1 MVDDQMKVTHD
12 NNGRFYRIKMDLA
25 KEGSEIWDLTPYF
38 KGRVGDN
45 RFGLQVVW
53 TCQGRLLDTTGMKPY
68 IEGNVGNY
76 SFDDKKDL
84 QLAPDA
90 ATVRY
95 TGNPSDC
102 QSGGRVT
109 YYFPEQMFP
118 QDGIFK
124 GYIGLLDDR
133 DDSSQPHISGVTV
146 WFRVLPGIAQMGH
159 ACDVY
164 ISDLDKALQ
173 NFKVKLDQHDKDYQT
188 QLQQVID
195 DARNAY
201 ESETKNAHDAVV
213 AASQEIAAVRSDTKD
228 LADQVGSQQNYIKA
242 HNIVTT
248 DKFANLSNDLT
259 RYVTE
264 SFVQPEAFNS
274 LDELKLTYASGKKG
288 IFVAIDTGH
297 FYVWQDNAWKD
308 CGSFQSAGIA
318 NDSINIEKLS
328 SNLQNGF
335 YPEVKEVKI
344 DHINTGFISHWDG
357 SVKTDKPA
365 NPDDGDPVHTDM
377 IAVKPDEEY
386 YVCTQNYWDGK
397 AVIFYNQDK
406 VVSSLPVENDVQ
418 RKYIKITIPH
428 NVNGIIL
435 NGTRQFLPRLFKVE
449 SYFEIPQPVKSIAN
463 LIKNQDYNFEK
474 VELTKKAEVGFWDID
489 HGGNFTIVPVDRT
502 RAQIA
507 YEPIK
512 VEPFEVYRISGCS
525 AWNARLYEI
534 IDAEGHLVDY
544 CSTEMSTNMSE
555 TIMIPENGSYLEI
568 NELLL
573 NTQTTLEKAIS
584 VKEKLPLSGKTWTA
598 LGDSWTQI
606 FADQNKS
613 YVNDVAELT
622 GLTAKNSGAGG
633 TGFITGG
640 ANNWNNQF
648 YKHPIDA
655 NSDIVTI
662 FGSFNDAYDGDFKF
676 GQEGD
681 TKADTLWGAL
691 QTTLD
696 HVYQSAFNA
705 QVGIIAPGPW
715 GAINQHLSSDS
726 KMSTLSTFKDAT
738 VNSMSIRDFAEKYVK
753 TLHDFAKLNSLP
765 FLDLYHYSG
774 LRPWDPEF
782 INKYYHGTNNTDT
795 THPNA
800 DTMKQFI
807 APKIAKFIEGF
818 APQGTDK
825 DAPLAEPTQPTTPQA
840 QPTEPKQ

>member
-1 MVDDQMKVTHD
+1 MDTTRINH
-12 NNGRFYRIKMDLA
+12 NNSGHKYRIAVDIA
-25 KEGSEIWDLTPYF
+25 KEGSHIWDLTPYF

-45 RFGLQVVW
+45 NFGLQVTW
-53 TCQGRLLDTTGMKPY
+53 YYQGQLMNVVGMKPY
-68 IEGNVGNY
+68 IEGLVGQY
-76 SFDDKKDL
+76 SCGKNGEIDMD
-84 QLAPDA
+84 PDA
-90 ATVRY
+90 VPVRY
-95 TGNPSDC
+95 DGSPDDC
-102 QSGGRVT
+102 EEAGKAT
-109 YYFPEQMFP
+109 FYFPSQMFP
-118 QDGIFK
+118 KEGIFK
-124 GYIGLLDDR
+124 GFIGVKDDR
-133 DDSSQPHISGVTV
+133 DNSKNPQISGVTI
-146 WFRVLPGIAQMGH
+146 WFKVLPGIAQMGH
-159 ACDVY
+159 ACDAYV
-164 ISDLDKALQ
+164 DELDKALQ
-173 NFKVKLDQHDKDYQT
+173 NFKDKLDQHDKDYQT

-195 DARNAY
+195 DARNTY
-201 ESETKNAHDAVV
+201 NNQTKLSHDASV
-213 AASQEIAAVRSDTKD
+213 AAQAEADKVRQDMKSLSNEI
-228 LADQVGSQQNYIKA
+228 GQQQDYINS

-248 DKFANLSNDLT
+248 DKFTNLSNDLT

-274 LDELKLTYASGKKG
+274 LDELKLTYPSGKKG

-344 DHINTGFISHWDG
+344 DHINTGFISKWDG
-357 SVKTDKPA
+357 AVKTIKSA
-365 NPDDGDPVHTDM
+365 SNNDGGPVHTDM

-406 VVSSLPVENDVQ
+406 VVSSLPVENDAQ
-418 RKYIKITIPH
+418 IKYIKITIPH
-428 NVNGIIL
+428 NVNGVIL

-474 VELTKKAEVGFWDID
+474 VELTKKAEVGYWDID
-489 HGGNFTIVPVDRT
+489 HDGNLSIKPVDRT

-525 AWNARLYEI
+525 AWSARLYEI
-534 IDAEGHLVDY
+534 IDAKGHLIDY
-544 CSTEMSTNMSE
+544 CSTVMSNSMTE
-555 TIMIPENGSYLEI
+555 TVMIPENGSYLEI
-568 NELLL
+568 NEFLL

-598 LGDSWTQI
+598 VGDSWTQI
-606 FADQNKS
+606 FSDTHKS
-613 YVNDVAELT
+613 YVDFVADKT
-622 GLTAKNSGAGG
+622 GLIATNSGAGG

-655 NSDIVTI
+655 NSNIVTI

-715 GAINQHLSSDS
+715 GAINQHLSSDL
-726 KMSTLSTFKDAT
+726 KMSTLVTFTDAT
-738 VNSMSIRDFAEKYVK
+738 VNSMSIRDFAEQYVK
-753 TLHDFAKLNSLP
+753 VLHDFAKLNSLP

-774 LRPWDPEF
+774 LRPWDDKF
-782 INKYYHGTNNTDT
+782 INQYYHGESETDR

-807 APKIAKFIEGF
+807 APKIAKFIESF
-818 APQGTDK
+818 A
-825 DAPLAEPTQPTTPQA
+825 
-840 QPTEPKQ
+840 

>member
-1 MVDDQMKVTHD
+1 MDTTRINH
-12 NNGRFYRIKMDLA
+12 NNSGHKYRIAVDIA
-25 KEGSEIWDLTPYF
+25 KEGSHIWNLTPYV

-45 RFGLQVVW
+45 NFGLQVTW
-53 TCQGRLLDTTGMKPY
+53 YYQGQLMNVVGMKPY
-68 IEGNVGNY
+68 IEGLVGQY
-76 SFDDKKDL
+76 SFGKNGEIDMD
-84 QLAPDA
+84 PDA
-90 ATVRY
+90 VPVRY
-95 TGNPSDC
+95 DGSPDDC
-102 QSGGRVT
+102 EEAGKAT
-109 YYFPEQMFP
+109 FYFPSQMFP
-118 QDGIFK
+118 KEGIFK
-124 GYIGLLDDR
+124 GFIGVKDDR
-133 DDSSQPHISGVTV
+133 DGSKNPQISGVTI
-146 WFRVLPGIAQMGH
+146 WFKVLPGIAQMGH
-159 ACDVY
+159 ACDAYV
-164 ISDLDKALQ
+164 DELDKALQ
-173 NFKVKLDQHDKDYQT
+173 NFKDKLDQHDKDYQT

-201 ESETKNAHDAVV
+201 ESETKNVHDAAI
-213 AASQEIAAVRSDTKD
+213 AASQEIAAVRSNTKD

-248 DKFANLSNDLT
+248 DKFTSLSNDLT

-274 LDELKLTYASGKKG
+274 LDELKLTYPSGKKG

-297 FYVWQDNAWKD
+297 FYVWQDNSWKD

-318 NDSINIEKLS
+318 DNSINIEKLS

-357 SVKTDKPA
+357 AVNTDKS
-365 NPDDGDPVHTDM
+365 NDYDPVHTDM
-377 IAVKPDEEY
+377 ISVKPDEEY

-397 AVIFYNQDK
+397 AVTFYNQDK
-406 VVSSLPVENDVQ
+406 VVSSLPVENDAQ
-418 RKYIKITIPH
+418 IKYIKITIPH
-428 NVNGIIL
+428 NVNGVIL

-474 VELTKKAEVGFWDID
+474 VELTKKAEVGYWDID
-489 HGGNFTIVPVDRT
+489 HDGNFSIKPVDRT

-525 AWNARLYEI
+525 AWSARLYEI
-534 IDAEGHLVDY
+534 IDAKGHLIDY
-544 CSTEMSTNMSE
+544 CSTVMSNSMTE
-555 TIMIPENGSYLEI
+555 TVMIPENGSYLEI
-568 NELLL
+568 NEFLL

-622 GLTAKNSGAGG
+622 GLTAKNGGAGG

-640 ANNWNNQF
+640 ADNWNNQF

-655 NSDIVTI
+655 NSDIVTV

-681 TKADTLWGAL
+681 TGTDTLWGAL
-691 QTTLD
+691 QHVLD
-696 HVYQSAFNA
+696 HIYESAFGT
-705 QVGIIAPGPW
+705 QVGIISPGPW
-715 GAINQHLSSDS
+715 GAINQHLSSDL
-726 KMSTLSTFKDAT
+726 KMSTLATFKDET
-738 VNSMSIRDFAEKYVK
+738 VNSMSIRDFAEQYVK
-753 TLHDFAKLNSLP
+753 VLHDFAKLNSLP

-774 LRPWDPEF
+774 LRPWDDKF
-782 INKYYHGTNNTDT
+782 INQYYHGESDTDT

-807 APKIAKFIEGF
+807 APKIAKFIESF
-818 APQGTDK
+818 A
-825 DAPLAEPTQPTTPQA
+825 
-840 QPTEPKQ
+840 

>member
-1 MVDDQMKVTHD
+1 MVEETKVTHD

-53 TCQGRLLDTTGMKPY
+53 TYQGRLLDTTGMKPY

-118 QDGIFK
+118 RDGIFK

-188 QLQQVID
+188 QLQQAID

-201 ESETKNAHDAVV
+201 DSETKNAHDAAI
-213 AASQEIAAVRSDTKD
+213 AASQEIATVRSNAKD
-228 LADQVGSQQNYIKA
+228 LADQIGSQQNYISA

-264 SFVQPEAFNS
+264 NFVQPEAFNS
-274 LDELKLTYASGKKG
+274 LDELKRTYPSGKNG
-288 IFVAIDTGH
+288 IFVAVDTGH
-297 FYVWQDNAWKD
+297 FYFWQDNAWKD
-308 CGSFQSAGIA
+308 GGSFQSAGIA

-344 DHINTGFISHWDG
+344 DHINTGYISYLDG
-357 SVKTDKPA
+357 KVITDKPA

-386 YVCTQNYWDGK
+386 YVCTQNYWNGK

-418 RKYIKITIPH
+418 IKYIKITIPH

-435 NGTRQFLPRLFKVE
+435 NGTRKFLPRLFKVE

-474 VELTKKAEVGFWDID
+474 VELTKKAEVGYWAINA
-489 HGGNFTIVPVDRT
+489 GGNFAIMPVNKT
-502 RAQIA
+502 HAQIS

-525 AWNARLYEI
+525 GWDARLYEI
-534 IDAEGHLVDY
+534 IDAKGHLIDY

-555 TIMIPENGSYLEI
+555 TIMIPENGAYLEL
-568 NELLL
+568 NELFF

-681 TKADTLWGAL
+681 TGTDTLWGAL

-715 GAINQHLSSDS
+715 GAINQHLSSDL
-726 KMSTLSTFKDAT
+726 KMSTLATFKDAT

-774 LRPWDPEF
+774 LRPWDDKF
-782 INKYYHGTNNTDT
+782 INQYYHGESETDT

-840 QPTEPKQ
+840 QPSQGNN